1 MLEQIIIRKPFLK
14 KHMAAPLLKE
24 RESFLTMKSKEGL
37 SRLTLMGWAG
47 YSLKF
52 IQYFN
57 LHDGEKRIVSLDDV
71 VEAARQWSSPIP
83 DHYHSRKRHDCP
95 SSRIKF
101 IEMAVDFLLY
111 VGLLDSRYQDDIVNY
126 LAERKWHR
134 VRLIAAPFYKERMSF
149 LMDCKSKGF
158 KRQTLQLYAQY
169 QLRLIEYLDLKT
181 FRIVTNEE
189 ISNAAKKWQNLEDK
203 GSHKK
208 KGTKSNYSFFI
219 YFANMWLKELHMLP
233 ESGSPSI
240 SDIRINEY
248 LNHLAYRR
256 YSHAYIKGR
265 RYILTYF
272 YKIIEKE
279 NQEHPLTLEDID
291 KYIEYYTINQV
302 QRNTLKEYLCCI
314 RVYLRYAVEK
324 GWCIA
329 DLDKALITPKVY
341 SEENLPSFLPWDKV
355 QKLLQ
360 TVKEQTGKSAS
371 RDYAIFMLL
380 AMYGLRCSE
389 VANLK
394 LSDIDWRKEQIYI
407 KRAKNCRPQILPL
420 LHNVGEAIIDYLKN
434 GRPNEVD
441 SDSLFFCTPAP
452 IRPISCNAI
461 ASVVYRYLKYSGINI
476 KHKGPHSLRHS
487 HATFLINGGQ
497 TLKDV
502 GDLLGHKSME
512 ATRVYAKVDL
522 NSLRDVSN
530 INWEEFI

>member
-1 MLEQIIIRKPFLK
+1 MIYGNTQSLFYELFYELILNPKLE
-14 KHMAAPLLKE
+14 
-24 RESFLTMKSKEGL
+24 
-37 SRLTLMGWAG
+37 
-47 YSLKF
+47 
-52 IQYFN
+52 
-57 LHDGEKRIVSLDDV
+57 
-71 VEAARQWSSPIP
+71 
-83 DHYHSRKRHDCP
+83 
-95 SSRIKF
+95 
-101 IEMAVDFLLY
+101 
-111 VGLLDSRYQDDIVNY
+111 
-126 LAERKWHR
+126 
-134 VRLIAAPFYKERMSF
+134 
-149 LMDCKSKGF
+149 
-158 KRQTLQLYAQY
+158 
-169 QLRLIEYLDLKT
+169 
-181 FRIVTNEE
+181 
-189 ISNAAKKWQNLEDK
+189 
-203 GSHKK
+203 
-208 KGTKSNYSFFI
+208 
-219 YFANMWLKELHMLP
+219 
-233 ESGSPSI
+233 
-240 SDIRINEY
+240 
-248 LNHLAYRR
+248 
-256 YSHAYIKGR
+256 
-265 RYILTYF
+265 
-272 YKIIEKE
+272 
-279 NQEHPLTLEDID
+279 
-291 KYIEYYTINQV
+291 
-302 QRNTLKEYLCCI
+302 
-314 RVYLRYAVEK
+314 
-324 GWCIA
+324 
-329 DLDKALITPKVY
+329 Y

-441 SDSLFFCTPAP
+441 SDSLFFCAPAP

-487 HATFLINGGQ
+487 HATFLINEGQ